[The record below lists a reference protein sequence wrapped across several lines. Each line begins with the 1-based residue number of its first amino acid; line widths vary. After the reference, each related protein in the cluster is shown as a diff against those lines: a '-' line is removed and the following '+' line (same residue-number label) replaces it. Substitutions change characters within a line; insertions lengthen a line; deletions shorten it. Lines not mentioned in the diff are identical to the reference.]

1 MANGHLLAC
10 KALSPEADK
19 AQRGIKKRK
28 RRKPSPPSYRAAPL
42 CIYFIMAKKKK
53 YIFCAFSCNSRT
65 KPWHQRCKS
74 IFFPPTAD
82 WYAQSAFRLASSLQQ
97 APSLSANSGADHQ
110 KPDQDFLLQLCRPTR
125 FHTREHHADMAAL
138 RMLFWTCRECERGE
152 ATGLGSDRGFA
163 LRGSATVIGVSF
175 KASASP
181 GRMVS
186 KLTAFAGYF
195 SASASAQRLI
205 PCPGLHQ
212 PCFQRDNKAH

>member
-1 MANGHLLAC
+1 
-10 KALSPEADK
+10 
-19 AQRGIKKRK
+19 
-28 RRKPSPPSYRAAPL
+28 
-42 CIYFIMAKKKK
+42 MAKKKNT
-53 YIFCAFSCNSRT
+53 FFSAFSCNSRT

-74 IFFPPTAD
+74 IFLFFSPHRWLIRTISF
-82 WYAQSAFRLASSLQQ
+82 QTCLVLAAS
-97 APSLSANSGADHQ
+97 PSLSANSGADHQ
-110 KPDQDFLLQLCRPTR
+110 KPDQDFLFQLCRPTR
-125 FHTREHHADMAAL
+125 FHTREHHADTAAL

-163 LRGSATVIGVSF
+163 LRGRATVIGVSF

-181 GRMVS
+181 GRIVS

-195 SASASAQRLI
+195 SASASAQRFI